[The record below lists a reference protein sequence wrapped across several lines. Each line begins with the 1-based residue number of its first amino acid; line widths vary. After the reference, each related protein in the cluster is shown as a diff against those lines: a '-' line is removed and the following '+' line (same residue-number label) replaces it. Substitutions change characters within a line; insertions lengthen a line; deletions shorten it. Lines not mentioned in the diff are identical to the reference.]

1 MLTMNVELWPFG
13 DEEEAKR
20 LVTINLAN
28 MGYSSHDYEKCDY
41 VWTIDEPKPLFGDP
55 IKADG
60 VIFGY
65 DRKASCVNIIAEILQ
80 NYKNKNFTREDTPQ
94 RFKDTIQRLREKTN
108 PTSNRWPY

>member
-13 DEEEAKR
+13 DESCAKK

-28 MGYSSHDYEKCDY
+28 MGEGVRFGTCDY
-41 VWTIDEPKPLFGDP
+41 VWTIDEPTPLFGDP

-60 VIFGY
+60 VIYGY

-80 NYKNKNFTREDTPQ
+80 NYRNKNFTMENTPQ

-108 PTSNRWPY
+108 PPPNRFPY